1 MKRRRH
7 GEKAVYGSGGALAF
21 LIVSSVSAG
30 GVVAGHGA
38 STDGAGE
45 EEVGCVDILFVV
57 RLAAGATSLN
67 AYDEGEGNK
76 RYVPSI
82 SLPLIS

>member
-1 MKRRRH
+1 
-7 GEKAVYGSGGALAF
+7 
-21 LIVSSVSAG
+21 
-30 GVVAGHGA
+30 VAGHGA